1 MSGPSGQSPFSE
13 VNWAIWH
20 NPITGIKS
28 IIFTACMCAQS
39 LQLCLTLCDPMGC
52 NPSGPSVYEISLA
65 RTLEWVATS
74 YSRNSSYHYNNMLN
88 NFEQCHLA
96 QSLSPKTNINQLNYF
111 FFFSYNIKKISSQ
124 ITINFTILSSTKGI
138 PVKSTW
144 LFVILWTVACQAPLS
159 MGFSRQNTGV
169 GCYALFQGIFLTQ
182 ELNLHLLCLLHCM
195 WILYLLSHQRNPI
208 LRFEDSN
215 Y

>member
-1 MSGPSGQSPFSE
+1 MRNPFWMYMSDYLGCC
-13 VNWAIWH
+13 I
-20 NPITGIKS
+20 
-28 IIFTACMCAQS
+28 CAQS

-169 GCYALFQGIFLTQ
+169 GRRALLQGILPTRDQTHISCFSALAGGLFTTSATG
-182 ELNLHLLCLLHCM
+182 H
-195 WILYLLSHQRNPI
+195 
-208 LRFEDSN
+208 
-215 Y
+215 